1 MLDPKIQQLIDTA
14 KESKHTDAIL
24 LLIEKKPELAER
36 IQKIV
41 KESIPEDEWF
51 KKAIAIVCEYVFNS
65 CVWFLSDDKKEKWK

>member
-41 KESIPEDEWF
+41 KESIPEDE
-51 KKAIAIVCEYVFNS
+51 
-65 CVWFLSDDKKEKWK
+65 